1 MSGAILQPPSGAGL
15 IAQDATLHGIG
26 RAVAEVPLTHPSNRR
41 WWIAFAGALALLGL
55 FGGVLAYLL
64 FTGVGIWGNNN
75 AVVWALDIASYDWW
89 IGVASGSLLVS
100 AVLLLLGAEW
110 RGAVNRVAE
119 TVALLCT
126 CAAGLYPIIH
136 LGRPWF
142 FFWNLPYPNTYALWP
157 QFRSPLLWDAIDIV
171 SYLVV
176 CVSLWYIGLLPDLAS
191 LRDRAVEDALAQ
203 EKAHGRSRKRALLK
217 ARAYGIVASGW
228 RGSAA
233 HWQLWVQ
240 AYRTIALLGV
250 LLVVS
255 LQTGASVMLA
265 GSVMPGWHDT
275 ILPVTF
281 LVNAVFSGVG
291 VTAAVVVLVRSVYR
305 LDGLISDRHLEILA
319 RLMLCL
325 GCASLYCYA
334 TEFFSTF
341 LHGDARERGVLVR
354 RMTGEHAWAFWTV
367 VACLL
372 IPAQAFWSARM
383 RRSTLAVAA
392 IGLLVAVGAYAD
404 HVMVL
409 VVTLAQDFLPSSRL
423 AYSET
428 IWGVATFAGSV
439 GLFLT
444 LLLLFLRYL
453 PAVSI
458 TESRRLALA
467 VTPTAAAAERKP
479 VRESEMR
486 PLAEERD
493 EAQDAPL
500 WGVSAAFASEA
511 DLAAAVSALS
521 GLDASHVHLS
531 AHGPVPMPRVVRTLG
546 IAGRSIRAY
555 AILGALAGGAA
566 FYGMCVYATAYDYVF
581 LIGGRPRFSW
591 PSFVVP
597 SLSFAM
603 MSGTIAVHL
612 ALLIL
617 NRLPRLNHP
626 AFNIPG
632 FLRATD
638 DRYFLSAEARGER
651 FDADRIVRK
660 LAALPAEAG
669 RPLDIRRVPR

>member
-1 MSGAILQPPSGAGL
+1 MSGALLQPTPGSGL
-15 IAQDATLHGIG
+15 ISPGETVRGIG
-26 RAVAEVPLTHPSNRR
+26 RAVTAIPLRHPMNGR
-41 WWIAFAGALALLGL
+41 WWIAFAGSLMLLGVFL
-55 FGGVLAYLL
+55 GVLTYLL
-64 FTGVGIWGNNN
+64 FTGVGVWGNNN

-100 AVLLLLGAEW
+100 ALLLLLGAEW
-110 RGAVNRVAE
+110 RSAVNRVAE
-119 TVALLCT
+119 TAALVCT
-126 CAAGLYPIIH
+126 MAAGLYPIIH

-142 FFWNLPYPNTYALWP
+142 FFWNLPYPNTYDLWP
-157 QFRSPLLWDAIDIV
+157 QFRSPLLWDAIDII

-176 CVSLWYIGLLPDLAS
+176 CVSIWYIGLLPDLAA

-203 EKAHGRSRKRALLK
+203 ESAHGVTRKRARLK
-217 ARAYGIVASGW
+217 AQVYGIVASGW

-233 HWQLWVQ
+233 HWQLWAQ

-275 ILPVTF
+275 IVPVTF

-291 VTAAVVVLVRSVYR
+291 VTAAIVVLIRVVYR
-305 LDGLISDRHLEILA
+305 LDALITPRHLDILA

-341 LHGDARERGVLVR
+341 LHGDRLARGVLVR
-354 RMTGEHAWAFWTV
+354 RMTGDHAWAFWTV
-367 VACLL
+367 VTCLL
-372 IPAQAFWSARM
+372 LPAQAFWLPRA
-383 RRSTLAVAA
+383 RRSMAAIAA
-392 IGLLVAVGAYAD
+392 IGVLIAVGAYAD
-404 HVMVL
+404 HVSVL
-409 VVTLAQDFLPSSRL
+409 VVTLTQDFLPSSRL
-423 AYSET
+423 NYAET
-428 IWGVATFAGSV
+428 IWGIATFAGSI

-453 PAVSI
+453 PVVSI

-467 VTPTAAAAERKP
+467 SAPAARAT
-479 VRESEMR
+479 
-486 PLAEERD
+486 EEQSVADARGHPD
-493 EAQDAPL
+493 EVQQDVPEDAPL
-500 WGVSAAFASEA
+500 WGVSAAFASEI
-511 DLAAAVSALS
+511 DLVAATQAVAAAS
-521 GLDASHVHLS
+521 GEAARLD
-531 AHGPVPMPRVVRTLG
+531 AHGPVPMPRVLRTLG
-546 IAGRSIRAY
+546 LEGRSIRPY
-555 AILGALAGGAA
+555 AILGALLGGAG
-566 FYGMCVYATAYDYVF
+566 FFGMCIYATAYDYVF
-581 LIGGRPRFSW
+581 LIGGRPRLSW

-603 MSGTIAVHL
+603 MSGTIAIHL
-612 ALLIL
+612 ALLVL

-632 FLRATD
+632 FLRTTD
-638 DRYFLSAEARGER
+638 DRFFLSAEARGEG
-651 FDADRIVRK
+651 FNADRIVRK
-660 LAALPAEAG
+660 LANLPAEAG
-669 RPLDIRRVPR
+669 RPLDVRRIPR

>member
-1 MSGAILQPPSGAGL
+1 MSGAILQPAPGTGL
-15 IAQDATLHGIG
+15 IGADATLHGIG
-26 RAVAEVPLTHPSNRR
+26 RTVTAIPLAHPMNRR
-41 WWIAFAGALALLGL
+41 WWIAFACAFALLGL
-55 FGGVLAYLL
+55 FGGVLVYLL

-142 FFWNLPYPNTYALWP
+142 FFWNLPYPNTYGLWP

-203 EKAHGRSRKRALLK
+203 EKVHSRSRKRALLK
-217 ARAYGIVASGW
+217 AQAYGIAASGW
-228 RGSAA
+228 RGSSA

-291 VTAAVVVLVRSVYR
+291 VTAAIAMLIRTVYR
-305 LDGLISDRHLEILA
+305 LKGLITERHLEVLA

-341 LHGDARERGVLVR
+341 LHGDRLERGVLVR
-354 RMTGEHAWAFWTV
+354 RMTGDHASAFWTV
-367 VACLL
+367 VFCLL
-372 IPAQAFWSARM
+372 VPVQAFWSSRI
-383 RRSTLAVAA
+383 RRSPLAIAA
-392 IGLLVAVGAYAD
+392 IGVLVATGAYAD

-409 VVTLAQDFLPSSRL
+409 VVTLTQDFLPSSRL
-423 AYSET
+423 AYTET
-428 IWGVATFAGSV
+428 IWGIATFAGSI

-467 VTPTAAAAERKP
+467 VAPDSVAAGRKALDEAAA
-479 VRESEMR
+479 R
-486 PLAEERD
+486 PLAD
-493 EAQDAPL
+493 QPGEAADAPL

-511 DLAAAVSALS
+511 DLAAAAGALS
-521 GLDASHVHLS
+521 GLDDGHVRLD
-531 AHGPVPMPRVVRTLG
+531 AHGPVPMPRVLRTFG
-546 IAGRSIRAY
+546 IAGRSIRPY

-566 FYGMCVYATAYDYVF
+566 FFGMCVYATAFDYVF
-581 LIGGRPRFSW
+581 LIGGRPRISW

-603 MSGTIAVHL
+603 MSGTIAIHL

-632 FLRATD
+632 FLRSTD
-638 DRYFLSAEARGER
+638 DRYFLTAEARGDR
-651 FDADRIVRK
+651 FDAERIVRK
-660 LAALPAEAG
+660 LAALPADAG

>member
-1 MSGAILQPPSGAGL
+1 MSGAILQPPAGAGL

-142 FFWNLPYPNTYALWP
+142 FFWNLPYPNTYNLWP

-176 CVSLWYIGLLPDLAS
+176 CVSLWYIGLLPDIAS
-191 LRDRAVEDALAQ
+191 LRDRAVEDAL
-203 EKAHGRSRKRALLK
+203 AHGRSRKRALLK

-383 RRSTLAVAA
+383 RQSTLAVAA

-458 TESRRLALA
+458 IESRRLALA
-467 VTPTAAAAERKP
+467 RAPGTQAAA
-479 VRESEMR
+479 REAVSHAAPR
-486 PLAEERD
+486 PEED
-493 EAQDAPL
+493 PGPAPL
-500 WGVSAAFASEA
+500 WGVSATFASQA
-511 DLAAAVSALS
+511 DLAAALQAVSGIS
-521 GLDASHVHLS
+521 PPDQVHLDG
-531 AHGPVPMPRVVRTLG
+531 HGPVPMPRTLRSLG
-546 IAGRSIRAY
+546 LEGRSILPY
-555 AILGALAGGAA
+555 ALAGALLGGAG
-566 FYGMCVYATAYDYVF
+566 FYAMCIYATAYDYVF
-581 LIGGRPRFSW
+581 LIGGRPRLSW

-597 SLSFAM
+597 SISFAM
-603 MSGTIAVHL
+603 MTGCIAIHL
-612 ALLIL
+612 ALLVL

-632 FLRATD
+632 FLRASD
-638 DRYFLSAEARGER
+638 DRFFLSAEARDDR
-651 FDADRIVRK
+651 FDAGRFERR
-660 LAALPAEAG
+660 LAGLAAEAG
-669 RPLDIRRVPR
+669 RPLEIRRIPR

>member
-1 MSGAILQPPSGAGL
+1 MPEAVLQPVPAAGL
-15 IAQDATLHGIG
+15 IGPHETVGGIG
-26 RAVAEVPLTHPSNRR
+26 RTLAGIPLTHPMNRR

-55 FGGVLAYLL
+55 FAGVLLYLL
-64 FTGVGIWGNNN
+64 VAGVGVWGNNN

-100 AVLLLLGAEW
+100 ALLLLLGAEW
-110 RGAVNRVAE
+110 RSAVNRVAE

-126 CAAGLYPIIH
+126 VAAGLYPIIH
-136 LGRPWF
+136 LGRPWL
-142 FFWNLPYPNTYALWP
+142 FFWNLPYPNTYGLWP

-176 CVSLWYIGLLPDLAS
+176 CVSLWYIGLLPDLAA
-191 LRDRAVEDALAQ
+191 LRDRAFEDALAQ
-203 EKAHGRSRKRALLK
+203 EERRAPARRRARRKAQV
-217 ARAYGIVASGW
+217 YGILASGW

-233 HWQLWVQ
+233 HWQLWAQ

-265 GSVMPGWHDT
+265 GSVLPGWHDT

-291 VTAAVVVLVRSVYR
+291 VTAAIVMLIRAVYR
-305 LDGLISDRHLEILA
+305 LDALVTPRHLDILA

-325 GCASLYCYA
+325 GCASLYCHA
-334 TEFFSTF
+334 SEMFSTF
-341 LHGDARERGVLVR
+341 LHGNAPARGVLVR
-354 RMTGEHAWAFWTV
+354 RMTGAHAFAFWTV
-367 VACLL
+367 VVCLL
-372 IPAQAFWSARM
+372 LPAQAFWSARV
-383 RRSTLAVAA
+383 RASGSA
-392 IGLLVAVGAYAD
+392 IALVGVLIAVGAYAD
-404 HVMVL
+404 HVSVL
-409 VVTLAQDFLPSSRL
+409 VATLTQDFLPSARL
-423 AYSET
+423 DYTET
-428 IWGVATFAGSV
+428 VWGVATFAGSV

-453 PAVSI
+453 PVVSI
-458 TESRRLALA
+458 TESRRLAPALGTHPADGATAGAAGRPEA
-467 VTPTAAAAERKP
+467 VRQDGPA
-479 VRESEMR
+479 
-486 PLAEERD
+486 
-493 EAQDAPL
+493 DAPL

-511 DLAAAVSALS
+511 DLVAGASAVS
-521 GLDASHVHLS
+521 GIGRGHVHLD
-531 AHGPVPMPRVVRTLG
+531 AHGPVPMPRVLRTLG
-546 IAGRSIRAY
+546 IEGRSIRPY
-555 AILGALAGGAA
+555 AILGALAGGAG
-566 FYGMCVYATAYDYVF
+566 FFGLCVYATAYDYVF

-597 SLSFAM
+597 SLSFAT
-603 MSGTIAVHL
+603 MSGAIAVHL
-612 ALLIL
+612 ALLVL

-638 DRYFLSAEARGER
+638 DRFFLSAEAQGDA
-651 FDADRIVRK
+651 FDADRIVRR
-660 LAALPAEAG
+660 LANLPAGAG
-669 RPLDIRRVPR
+669 LPLDIRRIPR

>member
-1 MSGAILQPPSGAGL
+1 MSGATLQPPSGTGL
-15 IAQDATLHGIG
+15 IGPDATLHGIG
-26 RAVAEVPLTHPSNRR
+26 RAVASVPLTHPLNRR

-55 FGGVLAYLL
+55 FGGVLCYLL
-64 FTGVGIWGNNN
+64 LTGVGIWGNNN

-142 FFWNLPYPNTYALWP
+142 FFWNLPYPNTYDLWP

-203 EKAHGRSRKRALLK
+203 EKAHGRPRKRSLLK
-217 ARAYGIVASGW
+217 AQAYGIVASGW

-233 HWQLWVQ
+233 HWQLWSQ

-291 VTAAVVVLVRSVYR
+291 VTAAIVVLIRSVYR
-305 LDGLISDRHLEILA
+305 LDGLISARHLEILA

-341 LHGDARERGVLVR
+341 LHGDQQERDVLIR
-354 RMTGEHAWAFWTV
+354 RITGAHAWAFWTV

-372 IPAQAFWSARM
+372 IPAQAFWSARL
-383 RRSTLAVAA
+383 RRSPLAVALIGVLIA
-392 IGLLVAVGAYAD
+392 IGAYAD

-467 VTPTAAAAERKP
+467 VVPAAAERRAVK
-479 VRESEMR
+479 EAEAR
-486 PLAEERD
+486 PLASERD
-493 EAQDAPL
+493 GTEDAP
-500 WGVSAAFASEA
+500 
-511 DLAAAVSALS
+511 
-521 GLDASHVHLS
+521 
-531 AHGPVPMPRVVRTLG
+531 
-546 IAGRSIRAY
+546 
-555 AILGALAGGAA
+555 
-566 FYGMCVYATAYDYVF
+566 
-581 LIGGRPRFSW
+581 
-591 PSFVVP
+591 
-597 SLSFAM
+597 
-603 MSGTIAVHL
+603 
-612 ALLIL
+612 
-617 NRLPRLNHP
+617 
-626 AFNIPG
+626 
-632 FLRATD
+632 
-638 DRYFLSAEARGER
+638 
-651 FDADRIVRK
+651 
-660 LAALPAEAG
+660 
-669 RPLDIRRVPR
+669 